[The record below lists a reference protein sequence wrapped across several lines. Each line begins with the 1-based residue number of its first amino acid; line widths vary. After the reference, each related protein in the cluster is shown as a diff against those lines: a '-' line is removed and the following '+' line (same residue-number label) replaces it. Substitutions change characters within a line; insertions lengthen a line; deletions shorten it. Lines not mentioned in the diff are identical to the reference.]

1 MFGAV
6 AAAALC
12 WGCGSA
18 ASSLPERVAVPFET
32 VCPQADG
39 TPVFIGGYGSAMG
52 YDAADSCFWLLT
64 DRGPNVDGPTPE
76 SKVFALP
83 EFAPR
88 VGKFRLSGD
97 SLEAVGTVPLRDAA
111 GNLFSGLP
119 AAGGD
124 GSTGEV
130 GYDLVGE
137 AVCDSLRRGLDTEGL
152 ALAGDGTFWVSD
164 EYGPYLLRFDGEG
177 RLLEEYS
184 PFNGGLPEV
193 LARRRPNRGMEGLAY
208 DAGADML
215 FGIMQSPLYNPD
227 ASTKDTAVFCRIVA
241 LRPTDGRT
249 AQYLYPL
256 EDPGNVVSELCVL
269 GGGDLLVLERDAEF
283 PAEGRGFKKVFR
295 IDLSQASDIS
305 PLDGYMAVD
314 TLAPGRLAG
323 YGLRAVE
330 KELFCDIL
338 AAAPGYPHD
347 KPEGMCLLGDGTLCV
362 VNDDD
367 FGINAPEVLDG
378 RIVPK
383 RIPGISD
390 RDIGEIWFVAP
401 ALRTM

>member
-12 WGCGSA
+12 WGCGSGSA

-130 GYDLVGE
+130 GYDLAGE

-256 EDPGNVVSELCVL
+256 EDPGNVVSELCAL

-330 KELFCDIL
+330 KELF
-338 AAAPGYPHD
+338 ATSSPQRP
-347 KPEGMCLLGDGTLCV
+347 V
-362 VNDDD
+362 
-367 FGINAPEVLDG
+367 
-378 RIVPK
+378 
-383 RIPGISD
+383 IPTTSRRGCASS
-390 RDIGEIWFVAP
+390 ETEPFA
-401 ALRTM
+401 

>member
-130 GYDLVGE
+130 GYDLAGE

-152 ALAGDGTFWVSD
+152 ALAGDGTCWVSD
-164 EYGPYLLRFDGEG
+164 EYGPYLLRF
-177 RLLEEYS
+177 
-184 PFNGGLPEV
+184 
-193 LARRRPNRGMEGLAY
+193 
-208 DAGADML
+208 
-215 FGIMQSPLYNPD
+215 
-227 ASTKDTAVFCRIVA
+227 
-241 LRPTDGRT
+241 
-249 AQYLYPL
+249 
-256 EDPGNVVSELCVL
+256 
-269 GGGDLLVLERDAEF
+269 
-283 PAEGRGFKKVFR
+283 
-295 IDLSQASDIS
+295 
-305 PLDGYMAVD
+305 
-314 TLAPGRLAG
+314 
-323 YGLRAVE
+323 
-330 KELFCDIL
+330 
-338 AAAPGYPHD
+338 
-347 KPEGMCLLGDGTLCV
+347 
-362 VNDDD
+362 
-367 FGINAPEVLDG
+367 
-378 RIVPK
+378 
-383 RIPGISD
+383 
-390 RDIGEIWFVAP
+390 
-401 ALRTM
+401 

>member
-83 EFAPR
+83 GFAPR

-130 GYDLVGE
+130 GYDLAGE

-164 EYGPYLLRFDGEG
+164 EYGPYLLRFDG
-177 RLLEEYS
+177 
-184 PFNGGLPEV
+184 
-193 LARRRPNRGMEGLAY
+193 
-208 DAGADML
+208 AG
-215 FGIMQSPLYNPD
+215 
-227 ASTKDTAVFCRIVA
+227 
-241 LRPTDGRT
+241 
-249 AQYLYPL
+249 
-256 EDPGNVVSELCVL
+256 
-269 GGGDLLVLERDAEF
+269 
-283 PAEGRGFKKVFR
+283 
-295 IDLSQASDIS
+295 
-305 PLDGYMAVD
+305 
-314 TLAPGRLAG
+314 
-323 YGLRAVE
+323 
-330 KELFCDIL
+330 
-338 AAAPGYPHD
+338 
-347 KPEGMCLLGDGTLCV
+347 
-362 VNDDD
+362 
-367 FGINAPEVLDG
+367 
-378 RIVPK
+378 
-383 RIPGISD
+383 
-390 RDIGEIWFVAP
+390 P
-401 ALRTM
+401 ALRAIPR

>member
-76 SKVFALP
+76 SKVSHCRSCSAGGKVPAFGRFARGGRNG
-83 EFAPR
+83 AA
-88 VGKFRLSGD
+88 SGCCRK
-97 SLEAVGTVPLRDAA
+97 SFQR
-111 GNLFSGLP
+111 P
-119 AAGGD
+119 ACAGGD

-130 GYDLVGE
+130 GYDLAGE

-305 PLDGYMAVD
+305 PLDGCMAVD

-367 FGINAPEVLDG
+367 FGINAPEVPDG

-383 RIPGISD
+383 RIPGTSD
-390 RDIGEIWFVAP
+390 RDVGEIWFVAP

>member
-130 GYDLVGE
+130 GYDLAGE

-256 EDPGNVVSELCVL
+256 EDPGNVGANSARSAAEICSCWSAMRSFLQRGAVSRRFSVL
-269 GGGDLLVLERDAEF
+269 TSRRLPISLRWTDTWPSIPLR
-283 PAEGRGFKKVFR
+283 PAGWPGMASGPWRRSFFATSSPQRPVIPTTSRRGC
-295 IDLSQASDIS
+295 ASS
-305 PLDGYMAVD
+305 ETEPFA
-314 TLAPGRLAG
+314 
-323 YGLRAVE
+323 
-330 KELFCDIL
+330 
-338 AAAPGYPHD
+338 
-347 KPEGMCLLGDGTLCV
+347 
-362 VNDDD
+362 
-367 FGINAPEVLDG
+367 
-378 RIVPK
+378 
-383 RIPGISD
+383 
-390 RDIGEIWFVAP
+390 
-401 ALRTM
+401 